1 MNGTHQFKKY
11 QNILIINSIVT
22 KRIKVIDNSEQ
33 FNYNEIHQ
41 GMVAGLCTVHEVDIL
56 IESLHQY
63 DINEKKQ
70 KCFYLC
76 CWSLAKYE

>member
-33 FNYNEIHQ
+33 FNYNEIH
-41 GMVAGLCTVHEVDIL
+41 
-56 IESLHQY
+56 
-63 DINEKKQ
+63 
-70 KCFYLC
+70 
-76 CWSLAKYE
+76 